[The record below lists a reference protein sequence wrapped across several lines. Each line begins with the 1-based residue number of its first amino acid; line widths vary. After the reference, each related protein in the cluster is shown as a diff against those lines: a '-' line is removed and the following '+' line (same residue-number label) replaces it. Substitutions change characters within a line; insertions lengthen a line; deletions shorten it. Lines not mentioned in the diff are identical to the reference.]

1 MFWGL
6 GYAPEAAEKALEF
19 AFEELNVPSVYAFT
33 TLQNLPS
40 QRVMLKLGMVNTNQ
54 DFSHPKVAKGHP
66 LERHCLYKITQKQ
79 WLEKSL

>member
-19 AFEELNVPSVYAFT
+19 AFEELNAPSVYAFT

-54 DFSHPKVAKGHP
+54 DFSHPKVAKGHR